1 MSKLHLHLAAPGQ
14 TPRRWAA
21 AAFALLFCVVLAIVP
36 GCGGGVGVGGTGTFS
51 SGPIAGLGS
60 IVVNGVRFDYTSAQ
74 VSDDQGGRFGDEL
87 AVGMVVDV
95 NSDAIGGTSDAPRA
109 TASAVRVNRFLR
121 APVTALDA
129 SAGTFTAL
137 GLPVRTSAATFYGST
152 LPNGVASLSVGAVAV
167 VYGFFD
173 PVASEVRA
181 TRVELGSG
189 AAPWDLRAPVSNL
202 TSTSFTVGTQSFS
215 FAAGTLAG
223 VTEGSEVRVAVQ
235 NPLAAG
241 QPWRVDTARR
251 PQRDLPDDDDAKV
264 KGFVGLRGATTPS
277 FQRVI
282 INGVSVDVPVALA
295 SGLQPGVR
303 AEIEGRLVAGVLIAS
318 QVNIESGSEDNDQF
332 EFHGT
337 VSGLNTT
344 AKTFVIR
351 GETVYY
357 GGVGTRFDLPLT
369 AATLANG
376 QALEVKGLRSG
387 SQIHATR
394 IKFDR

>member
-1 MSKLHLHLAAPGQ
+1 
-14 TPRRWAA
+14 
-21 AAFALLFCVVLAIVP
+21 
-36 GCGGGVGVGGTGTFS
+36 
-51 SGPIAGLGS
+51 
-60 IVVNGVRFDYTSAQ
+60 
-74 VSDDQGGRFGDEL
+74 
-87 AVGMVVDV
+87 
-95 NSDAIGGTSDAPRA
+95 
-109 TASAVRVNRFLR
+109 
-121 APVTALDA
+121 
-129 SAGTFTAL
+129 
-137 GLPVRTSAATFYGST
+137 
-152 LPNGVASLSVGAVAV
+152 VAV
-167 VYGFFD
+167 VYGFFE
-173 PVASEVRA
+173 PAAGAVRA

-189 AAPWDLRAPVSNL
+189 VAPWDLRAPVSNL

-223 VTEGSEVRVAVQ
+223 VTEGSDVRVAVQ

-251 PQRDLPDDDDAKV
+251 PQRDLPDDDEAKV
-264 KGFVGLRGATTPS
+264 KGFVSQRGATTPT

-318 QVNIESGSEDNDQF
+318 QVSIESSSEDNDQF